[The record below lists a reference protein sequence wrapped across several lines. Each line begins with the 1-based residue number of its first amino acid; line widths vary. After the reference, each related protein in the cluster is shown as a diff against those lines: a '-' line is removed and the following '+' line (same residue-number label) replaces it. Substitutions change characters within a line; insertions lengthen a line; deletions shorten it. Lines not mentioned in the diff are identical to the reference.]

1 MPAHPTDAPVHLWL
15 RAEARSEEAR
25 TPLLP
30 DGAADLV
37 AQGFRLTVEDN
48 PHRCVPAADYV
59 AAGCARAPAGA
70 WRTAPRNALILGL
83 KELPEDGAP
92 LVHRHIFFGHAYKG
106 QPGAATLLARFRTGG
121 GALYDLEYLTDADGR
136 RVAAFGYWAGYAGA
150 AAGLMAWAA
159 QHGPGGGPGPDR
171 IGVYPGR
178 AELLRDVRS
187 GLAAAG
193 ARPNAIVIGALGRV
207 GSGACDLLEAAGITP
222 TRWDMAET
230 AHGGPFPEILTH
242 DLFVNAILAGPG
254 TPCFVGP
261 DQLAGARR
269 LSVIADI
276 ACDPGSPFNP
286 IPVYRRATSLAAP
299 TIRVADGAPPLDIM
313 AIDNLPAMLPAESSA
328 DFAAQLLAHLRALG
342 AIDNGVWARARAV
355 FDDHIAR
362 L

>member
-159 QHGPGGGPGPDR
+159 QHGPGGGP
-171 IGVYPGR
+171 
-178 AELLRDVRS
+178 
-187 GLAAAG
+187 
-193 ARPNAIVIGALGRV
+193 
-207 GSGACDLLEAAGITP
+207 
-222 TRWDMAET
+222 
-230 AHGGPFPEILTH
+230 FPEILAH